1 MSTEQSPRRARSL
14 KVRDTLEINLLG
26 VATIPV
32 LAFIGPRV
40 ERNDAD
46 ACRIRIPLNYRTRN
60 HMGSLYFG
68 VLAAGA
74 DVVSG
79 LPVMRLMRERGQ
91 YLVPSFKDVHAQFL
105 RRAEGDTV
113 FENTDIEA
121 ITAAYEKA
129 LSTRERVN
137 LQVQVIATVPSRDP
151 HEPVARFTTTL
162 SMKFS
167 PDKPVPWFQQV
178 LAKI

>member
-1 MSTEQSPRRARSL
+1 MSTPREQTRLASL
-14 KVRDTLEINLLG
+14 KLRDTLEINLLG

-79 LPVMRLMRERGQ
+79 LPVMRLMRERRQ
-91 YLVPSFKDVHAQFL
+91 FLAPSFKDVHAQFL
-105 RRAEGDTV
+105 KRAEGDTV
-113 FENTDIEA
+113 FENTDIDA
-121 ITAAYEKA
+121 ITEAYERA
-129 LSTRERVN
+129 LTTRQRVN
-137 LQVQVIATVPSRDP
+137 LPVQVVATVPSRDP
-151 HEPVARFTTTL
+151 EEPVARFTTTL
-162 SMKFS
+162 SMKYDPS
-167 PDKPVPWFQQV
+167 KPAPWYQRA
-178 LAKI
+178 LSGI